1 MQLVSKCFSD
11 LFLFSN
17 FYLSAVGVHNTEYH
31 VDDDASS
38 QNLNMTPPPDEK
50 ESPSTGQKKPQ
61 RRRTLSSKNSIGGMP
76 SIGSREDLNASMDS
90 VPPPS
95 PAAPINGRMAV
106 SRIVGPEAYYMGI
119 VDFQQQYDFSKKM
132 ERFFKVQIQGKSGQ
146 GLSCIEPVTY
156 RQRFLRRMEEL
167 VDFDM
172 DEADPLPSTKNTGD
186 SSCSIQE
193 EEED

>member
-1 MQLVSKCFSD
+1 MDEESLPSPT
-11 LFLFSN
+11 
-17 FYLSAVGVHNTEYH
+17 AI
-31 VDDDASS
+31 
-38 QNLNMTPPPDEK
+38 TPPVPDEK
-50 ESPSTGQKKPQ
+50 ESPASSQKKPQ
-61 RRRTLSSKNSIGGMP
+61 RRRTLSSKNSMGGLP
-76 SIGSREDLNASMDS
+76 SIGSREDLNQSMESS
-90 VPPPS
+90 VSTAPPL
-95 PAAPINGRMAV
+95 NGRMAV

-132 ERFFKVQIQGKSGQ
+132 ERFFKVQIQGKSGA

-172 DEADPLPSTKNTGD
+172 DEMDLPNTNSTRSGD
-186 SSCSIQE
+186 SSAILE